1 MSEEPIAARTPASRR
16 WKWII
21 RGVVWTFVILVISG
35 LGSYTVLVETPVHFV
50 LGWLFHAVKALP
62 PLLGNWRPLV
72 APLGCLVL
80 ATWLIHRFVRWSQ
93 VAKGKPPSWRV
104 GHTISAVSLLML
116 GCGAAIALSG
126 VLHQT
131 VWLMSDPWT
140 ENRGKRMEQTL
151 AVSNAR
157 QLVMGLFEY
166 YEKHGRYPNSLW
178 ELEVESASLARLIS
192 VPVGY
197 SRVNEP
203 FILLH
208 PGGTRAVNA
217 GEPLIVSPVIRNS
230 EKIAVGY
237 GDGSVTSL
245 RAKDLDRVI
254 KGESRLQIQQQPSR

>member
-1 MSEEPIAARTPASRR
+1 M
-16 WKWII
+16 
-21 RGVVWTFVILVISG
+21 WTFVILVFSA
-35 LGSYTVLVETPVHFV
+35 LGSCTVLVETPIHFV

-93 VAKGKPPSWRV
+93 VAKGKPLSWRV
-104 GHTISAVSLLML
+104 GHTISATSLLML

-140 ENRGKRMEQTL
+140 EDRGKKSDQVE
-151 AVSNAR
+151 AVNNTR
-157 QLVMGLFEY
+157 QLMMALMEFHDSKG
-166 YEKHGRYPNSLW
+166 HYPNSLQ
-178 ELEVESASLARLIS
+178 ELETEFDLPSQLAWVQNGLGKVR
-192 VPVGY
+192 
-197 SRVNEP
+197 EP

-208 PGGTRAVNA
+208 PGSTRLVNA
-217 GEPLIVSPVIRNS
+217 DEPLIVSPVIQRVG
-230 EKIAVGY
+230 KIAVGY

-245 RAKDLDRVI
+245 LAKDLDRVI
-254 KGESRLQIQQQPSR
+254 KGESRLQIQQQRSR

>member
-1 MSEEPIAARTPASRR
+1 MSEEPIATRTPASRQ
-16 WKWII
+16 WTWII
-21 RGVVWTFVILVISG
+21 RGVVWTFVILVFSA
-35 LGSYTVLVETPVHFV
+35 LGSCTVLVETPIHFV
-50 LGWLFHAVKALP
+50 LGWLFHAAKALP

-93 VAKGKPPSWRV
+93 VAKGKPPAWRV

-131 VWLMSDPWT
+131 VWLMSDPWI
-140 ENRGKRMEQTL
+140 EDRGKRMEQTL

-157 QLVMGLFEY
+157 QLVMGLFDY
-166 YEKHGRYPNSLW
+166 HEKHGRYPNSLW
-178 ELEVESASLARLIS
+178 ELEVESDSSARLFS

-217 GEPLIVSPVIRNS
+217 DEPLIVSPVMPTIG
-230 EKIAVGY
+230 KIVVGY

-245 RAKDLDRVI
+245 LARDLDRVI
-254 KGESRLQIQQQPSR
+254 KGESRLQIQQQRSR